1 MELKKLEAR
10 RDELNGFQNEINE
23 RVKKVFEINKQ
34 LNEEY
39 VKLVDQFK
47 INAGA
52 ISELNRQI
60 EESIEV
66 KPEVKVED
74 KKSKK

>member
-52 ISELNRQI
+52 ISELTRQI
-60 EESIEV
+60 DESIEV